1 MFSTLVFDV
10 SLNFTVKIS
19 GLSGHETIG
28 FVINE
33 DDIFGEYENWKGAAL
48 IRVFCK
54 GSSMAQ
60 RVIINNPF
68 VRNN

>member
-19 GLSGHETIG
+19 GLSGHETIS

-33 DDIFGEYENWKGAAL
+33 DDIFGEYEN
-48 IRVFCK
+48 
-54 GSSMAQ
+54 
-60 RVIINNPF
+60 
-68 VRNN
+68 